1 MSIKTGLLVISVAV
15 FVLISGSLYV
25 VSQAVKTEADIAQA
39 EVRRYHSYQL
49 ADELRQSS
57 DDLTRMA
64 RLYAV
69 TGETRYRDYFDRI
82 LAIRD
87 GKAPRPLDYGNIY
100 WDLMV
105 AWGKPPR
112 RDGPAVSLEQLMR
125 EAHFSDDE
133 LALLQQAK
141 QRSDALVAIET
152 RAMNAVQGRFS
163 DGQGGFTRTERPDM
177 DLARRLLHGQ
187 EYHRAKAEI
196 MGPIQEFFT
205 RVESRT
211 AAEVQHLRRRGER
224 LHIVV
229 LAGLGT
235 AVVLVLISFA
245 VVARYPFAAVARRG
259 DPAPGDRAPAHHAGI
274 TLGLIIWTV
283 WPLAAAAVVACVLVL
298 GLSWWLSESTN
309 DKVRDGIRSALETV
323 HRSTARSVDDW
334 IASVDQEA
342 GAWAQSPMVRDLL
355 ARPAT
360 SAGRVAA
367 RELLAPLRQVPGVA
381 GYVVIDTQGRVLARD
396 DSKLSQPAEGEL
408 GKRLVAELSEVP
420 DRSMIVLPDDTAL
433 RRDILVAAAVPD
445 PRGTVGG
452 ALVLRLDPRLELSRI
467 LQRGRLGASGETYV
481 FGRSGSILSESRFG
495 QTPGELTEL
504 RDPGVDLTAGG
515 RAVAPRPG
523 QPLTRMARAA
533 LAGRSGMDLD
543 GYRDYRGT
551 PVIGAWTWNER
562 YGIGSATEVAVAEAY
577 GALGDY
583 QRHSRVATGVSL
595 LLIVGLS
602 GVFAWNRLAMAG
614 AAAKLEAAYDI
625 IRAHNER
632 METEL
637 TVGHDLQLSMVPRVF
652 PAFPGRDEVS
662 VYATLRPAREL
673 GGDFYDFYFVD
684 DSHLFFCV
692 GDVSDKGVPAALF
705 MAVTKTLIKTR
716 SAEEASTAK
725 LASYLNAELAR
736 DNDACMFVT
745 LFLGRLDV
753 ATGELVYTNAGHEPP
768 CLRHA
773 TGGVEVL
780 AERHGPLVGAAPGL
794 VYRESRRRLTPGDL
808 LVVYTDGVTE
818 AQDTGGRLFS
828 EERLTEI
835 VRADGA
841 QPTEAVVDRILAA
854 VDTFES
860 GAERADDVTVL
871 TLRFLPALVETGVLR
886 NELSEMERLGKLLD
900 RFEQRS
906 RLPAATMAELRIV
919 CDEIVSNVIAH
930 AYPEGSPGDIDV
942 RLELA
947 GSRLVVTVSDDGVSF
962 NPLAVAPPDTTLPL
976 EQRQLGGLGIHLV
989 RSLTDEATYLRQD
1002 GRNVIRLVKV
1012 VPSPV
1017 PGSSDLRR
1025 S

>member
-1 MSIKTGLLVISVAV
+1 
-15 FVLISGSLYV
+15 
-25 VSQAVKTEADIAQA
+25 
-39 EVRRYHSYQL
+39 
-49 ADELRQSS
+49 
-57 DDLTRMA
+57 
-64 RLYAV
+64 
-69 TGETRYRDYFDRI
+69 
-82 LAIRD
+82 
-87 GKAPRPLDYGNIY
+87 
-100 WDLMV
+100 
-105 AWGKPPR
+105 
-112 RDGPAVSLEQLMR
+112 
-125 EAHFSDDE
+125 
-133 LALLQQAK
+133 
-141 QRSDALVAIET
+141 
-152 RAMNAVQGRFS
+152 
-163 DGQGGFTRTERPDM
+163 M

-196 MGPIQEFFT
+196 MGPIQEFFI

-211 AAEVQHLRRRGER
+211 AAEVHQLRRRGER
-224 LHIVV
+224 LHIVTI
-229 LAGLGT
+229 AGLGT
-235 AVVLVLISFA
+235 AVVLVLISLA
-245 VVARYPFAAVARRG
+245 VVARYPFAAVVPRG
-259 DPAPGDRAPAHHAGI
+259 GPASRDPAVAHRAGT
-274 TLGLIIWTV
+274 TLGLAIWTV

-298 GLSWWLSESTN
+298 GLSWWLSESTS
-309 DKVRDGIRSALETV
+309 DKVRDGIRSALEAV
-323 HRSTARSVDDW
+323 HRSTARSVDNW
-334 IASVDQEA
+334 LASIDQEA
-342 GAWAQSPMVRDLL
+342 GAWAESPMVRNLL
-355 ARPAT
+355 SHSAT
-360 SAGRVAA
+360 GAGGAA
-367 RELLAPLRQVPGVA
+367 VRELLAPVRQVPGVA
-381 GYVVIDTQGRVLARD
+381 GYVVIDTQGRVLACD
-396 DSKLSQPAEGEL
+396 DAEPTSQPAEGEL
-408 GKRLVAELSEVP
+408 GKRLVAHLSAVP
-420 DRSMIVLPDDTAL
+420 EHSMIVLPDDNGL
-433 RRDILVAAAVPD
+433 RRDILVAAAVLD

-495 QTPGELTEL
+495 TTPGEVTEL
-504 RDPGVDLTAGG
+504 RDPGVDLTAGS
-515 RAVAPRPG
+515 RAVAPRAG

-562 YGIGSATEVAVAEAY
+562 YGIGSATEVGLAQAY
-577 GALGDY
+577 GALRDY
-583 QRHSRVATGVSL
+583 ERHSRVATGVSL

-602 GVFAWNRLAMAG
+602 GVFAWNRLAIAG
-614 AAAKLEAAYDI
+614 AAAKLEDAYDI

-652 PAFPGRDEVS
+652 PAFPGRDEVA

-716 SAEEASTAK
+716 NAEEASTAK

-736 DNDACMFVT
+736 DNDKCMFVT
-745 LFLGRLDV
+745 LFLARLNV

-768 CLRHA
+768 YLRHA
-773 TGGVEVL
+773 SGALEVL

-794 VYRESRRRLTPGDL
+794 VYRESRRRLGPGDL
-808 LVVYTDGVTE
+808 VVVFTDGVSE
-818 AQDTGGRLFS
+818 AQDADGRLFS
-828 EERLTEI
+828 EERLAEI

-860 GAERADDVTVL
+860 GAERADDITVL
-871 TLRFLPALVETGVLR
+871 ALRFLPAVVERGVFR
-886 NELSEMERLGKLLD
+886 NESSEMERLVKLLD

-919 CDEIVSNVIAH
+919 CDEMVSNVIAH
-930 AYPEGSPGDIDV
+930 GYPEGRPGDIDV
-942 RLELA
+942 RVELA

-976 EQRQLGGLGIHLV
+976 DHRPLGGLGIHLV
-989 RSLTDEATYLRQD
+989 RSLTDEATYRRQG
-1002 GRNVIRLVKV
+1002 GRNVIMLVKV

-1017 PGSSDLRR
+1017 PGSSDARR

>member
-1 MSIKTGLLVISVAV
+1 VAV

-25 VSQAVKTEADIAQA
+25 ASQAVNTEADIAQA

-64 RLYAV
+64 QLYAV
-69 TGETRYRDYFDRI
+69 TGETRYREYFDRI

-100 WDLMV
+100 WDLVV
-105 AWGKPPR
+105 AWGTPPR

-125 EAHFSDDE
+125 EAHFTEDE
-133 LALLQQAK
+133 LALLEKAK

-163 DGQGGFTRTERPDM
+163 DGQGGFTRAGRPDL

-211 AAEVQHLRRRGER
+211 AAEVHQLRRRGER

-229 LAGLGT
+229 IAGLGT

-245 VVARYPFAAVARRG
+245 VVARYPFAAVAPHGGPASR
-259 DPAPGDRAPAHHAGI
+259 DPAVAHRAGT
-274 TLGLIIWTV
+274 TLGLVIWTV
-283 WPLAAAAVVACVLVL
+283 WPLVAAAAVACVLVL
-298 GLSWWLSESTN
+298 GLSWWLGESTN
-309 DKVRDGIRSALETV
+309 DKVRDGIRSALEAV

-334 IASVDQEA
+334 LASIDREA
-342 GAWAQSPMVRDLL
+342 GAWAQSPMVRGLL
-355 ARPAT
+355 AR
-360 SAGRVAA
+360 SASGPGGAAA
-367 RELLAPLRQVPGVA
+367 RELLAPIRQVPGVA
-381 GYVVIDTQGRVLARD
+381 GYVVIDTQGRVLAGD
-396 DSKLSQPAEGEL
+396 DAEPTSPPAEGEL
-408 GKRLVAELSEVP
+408 GERLVAHLSEVP
-420 DRSMIVLPDDTAL
+420 DHSMIVVPDDNGL
-433 RRDILVAAAVPD
+433 RRDILVAAGVPD

-495 QTPGELTEL
+495 EAPGEMTEL
-504 RDPGVDLTAGG
+504 RA
-515 RAVAPRPG
+515 G

-533 LAGRSGMDLD
+533 LAGQSGMDLD
-543 GYRDYRGT
+543 GYRDQRGT

-562 YGIGSATEVAVAEAY
+562 YGIGSATEVGLAEAF

-583 QRHSRVATGVSL
+583 QRYSRVATGVSL

-614 AAAKLEAAYDI
+614 AAAKLEDAYDI

-705 MAVTKTLIKTR
+705 MAVAKTLIKTR

-725 LASYLNAELAR
+725 LASRLNAELGR
-736 DNDACMFVT
+736 DNDKCMFVT

-773 TGGVEVL
+773 SGALELL

-794 VYRESRRRLTPGDL
+794 VYRESRRWLAPGDL
-808 LVVYTDGVTE
+808 LVVYTDGVSE
-818 AQDTGGRLFS
+818 AQDPDGRLFS
-828 EERLTEI
+828 EERLAEI

-841 QPTEAVVDRILAA
+841 QPSDAVVDRILAA
-854 VDTFES
+854 VDTFEN
-860 GAERADDVTVL
+860 GAERADDITVL
-871 TLRFLPALVETGVLR
+871 ALRFLPALVQTILR
-886 NELSEMERLGKLLD
+886 NQPSEMERLGKLLD

-930 AYPEGSPGDIDV
+930 AFPEGRPGDIDV

-962 NPLAVAPPDTTLPL
+962 NPLAVAPPDTNLPL
-976 EQRQLGGLGIHLV
+976 ERRQPGGLGIHLV
-989 RSLTDEATYLRQD
+989 RRLTDEAIYRRQD
-1002 GRNVIRLVKV
+1002 GRNVIMLVKV
-1012 VPSPV
+1012 L
-1017 PGSSDLRR
+1017 PG
-1025 S
+1025 